1 MSDSLKVLVCTAKE
15 QQAWL
20 EALSGCL
27 PEARVYAGLDS
38 PECDYA
44 VIWKP
49 PPELF
54 RQQSHLKAL
63 FSLGAG
69 VDGLLAMPS
78 LPRDVPLVR
87 MEDVGMAAQMEEYV
101 LHAALRQFRQ
111 IPHYED
117 AQAQRKWLPKAM
129 RARADFC
136 VGVLGLGVLGGAV
149 ARALADFGFS
159 VSGWSR
165 SPRSL
170 PGVRCEYGPEGL
182 DAVLAN
188 SQVLLLLL
196 PLTPE
201 TAGLMGAE
209 NLAKLPRGAVLLNL
223 SRGALVDDDALL
235 QALDCGRIG
244 EAWLD
249 VFQHEPL
256 PSEHPYWSHAGVHIT
271 PHIAALTPHELACDQ
286 VARKIRQLEKGEAI
300 AGLVDRQLGY

>member
-1 MSDSLKVLVCTAKE
+1 
-15 QQAWL
+15 
-20 EALSGCL
+20 
-27 PEARVYAGLDS
+27 
-38 PECDYA
+38 
-44 VIWKP
+44 
-49 PPELF
+49 
-54 RQQSHLKAL
+54 
-63 FSLGAG
+63 
-69 VDGLLAMPS
+69 
-78 LPRDVPLVR
+78 
-87 MEDVGMAAQMEEYV
+87 
-101 LHAALRQFRQ
+101 
-111 IPHYED
+111 
-117 AQAQRKWLPKAM
+117 M

-136 VGVLGLGVLGGAV
+136 IGVLGLGVLGGAV

-165 SPRSL
+165 SPRSV

-256 PSEHPYWSHAGVHIT
+256 PPEHPYWSHAGVHIT

-286 VARKIRQLEKGEAI
+286 VARKIRKLEKGEAI
-300 AGLVDRQLGY
+300 TGLVDRQLGY